1 MARIVLYHGTANSFE
16 SFDEHFTLR
25 GSEPNSG
32 LGVHLTE
39 RPDLAAHYAL
49 LAARDLHGG
58 DPVVLVVEAELSR
71 VALVSSAVDYLG
83 RDVEIFDVETNRS
96 REEFVA
102 RRHELQDQGFDA
114 VATEETA
121 LDDISGCWAVFDPTR
136 LSIIGRLSPQVAED
150 LEADT
155 FFPEIDFE
163 SIQLFSVEGSR
174 TLIRLS

>member
-39 RPDLAAHYAL
+39 RPDLAAHYAV

-71 VALVSSAVDYLG
+71 VALVSSAADYLG
-83 RDVEIFDVETNRS
+83 RDIEIFDVETNRS

-102 RRHELQDQGFDA
+102 RRHELQGQGFDA
-114 VATEETA
+114 VATEETE
-121 LDDISGCWAVFDPTR
+121 LDDVSGCWAVFDPNCLAIVCR
-136 LSIIGRLSPQVAED
+136 LPLQAAEG
-150 LEADT
+150 LEADA
-155 FFPEIDFE
+155 FFPEVEFE
-163 SIQLFSVEGSR
+163 SVMLFRDEGFE
-174 TLIRLS
+174 L